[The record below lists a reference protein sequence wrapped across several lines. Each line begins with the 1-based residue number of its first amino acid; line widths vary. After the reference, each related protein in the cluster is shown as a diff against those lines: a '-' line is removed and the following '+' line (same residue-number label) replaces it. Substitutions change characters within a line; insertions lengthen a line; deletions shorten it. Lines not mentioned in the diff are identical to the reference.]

1 MKNLFDIK
9 DNVTVITGGTGVL
22 GRTIAKYLALNGAKV
37 IILGRK
43 EDVGQAIV
51 DDIKNDGGQCEFMK
65 TDVMDEACV
74 QKNCDDI
81 IANFVRIDTLLN
93 AAGGNMPGATIG
105 PDKTFFDLDASQFS
119 KVLELNLTGT
129 VIPTQI
135 FLKPMVKQGKG
146 SIINFSSM
154 AAFRPMTRVCGYAA
168 AKAGISN
175 FTQYMATECAK
186 KFGEGIRVN
195 AIAPGFFITEQN
207 RSLLTN
213 PDGTY
218 TQRGQDVIRQT
229 PFGRMGEPEELC
241 GTIHYLMSDASKFVT
256 GTVAV
261 VDGDKI
267 SVRDYEEAKE
277 RNVGGRNNLT
287 SDQTYEISNSTL
299 EQMIKDNIMGKEY
312 EAAGFGVTTDELMD
326 QLTGEKPHQW
336 AIQNFG
342 DGNGNVDKQ
351 RVNDYIQNLS
361 TMPAEYYNQWVEIEK
376 YLKKDRLEQKFNM
389 DIRSRFMG
397 EIFRE

>member
-1 MKNLFDIK
+1 MNNLFNIK

-22 GRTIAKYLALNGAKV
+22 GRAIAKYLALEGAKV

-43 EDVGQAIV
+43 EEVGNAIV
-51 DDIKNDGGQCEFMK
+51 EEITKEGGCCEFMK
-65 TDVMDEACV
+65 TDVMDKDVV

-81 IANFVRIDTLLN
+81 IAKYGRIDTLLN
-93 AAGGNMPGATIG
+93 AAGGNMPGATIT
-105 PDKTFFDLDASQFS
+105 PDQTFFDLQSEQFE
-119 KVLELNLTGT
+119 KVLNLNLTGT

-135 FLKPMVKQGKG
+135 FLKPMVAQGKG

-175 FTQYMATECAK
+175 FTAYMATECAK

-229 PFGRMGEPEELC
+229 PFGRMGDPDELC
-241 GTIHYLMSDASKFVT
+241 GTVHYLMSDASKFVT

-261 VDGDKI
+261 VDG
-267 SVRDYEEAKE
+267 
-277 RNVGGRNNLT
+277 
-287 SDQTYEISNSTL
+287 
-299 EQMIKDNIMGKEY
+299 
-312 EAAGFGVTTDELMD
+312 GFNTFAM
-326 QLTGEKPHQW
+326 
-336 AIQNFG
+336 
-342 DGNGNVDKQ
+342 
-351 RVNDYIQNLS
+351 
-361 TMPAEYYNQWVEIEK
+361 
-376 YLKKDRLEQKFNM
+376 
-389 DIRSRFMG
+389 
-397 EIFRE
+397 